1 MSIPVNAGVRATPN
15 FLACLNAART
25 FMVEQ
30 DGGSA
35 PARFR
40 KLQAELTEARR
51 MLAFLPT
58 SGRTARFLDAR
69 EPRGRF
75 QAERAKQLATA
86 LGMPELRE
94 LVVGRYVLL
103 CAHSECEVVLL
114 SLRHERQLQFGL
126 PGSRD

>member
-1 MSIPVNAGVRATPN
+1 
-15 FLACLNAART
+15 
-25 FMVEQ
+25 MVEQ
-30 DGGSA
+30 DADSA
-35 PARFR
+35 PARFQ
-40 KLQAELTEARR
+40 KLQAELAEARR

-103 CAHSECEVVLL
+103 YAHSECEVVLL